1 MSEGRDKAQTRDPE
15 RSREAI
21 LDAAEQLFAAKGYE
35 ETSLQEIGQHAGVS
49 RGTPNYF
56 FGSKEQL
63 YGAVLDRVFTAE
75 QVAVLQSL
83 GSLSSE
89 TEEQPNLLTLAI
101 SSFLDFLIAR
111 PTFPRLIERE
121 ALHDARFLKTRSAY
135 LEVFKAGLDL
145 IQAELAQGN
154 TRSVDPV
161 QLLLSIIAL
170 CWFPLV
176 HTETFLSPLGIQA
189 NDPLFWESR
198 KQHIIDLVRYGIM
211 KRT

>member
-1 MSEGRDKAQTRDPE
+1 MADERDKTRDPE

-21 LDAAEQLFAAKGYE
+21 LDAAEHLFAAKGYE

-63 YGAVLDRVFTAE
+63 YGAVLDRVFEAE
-75 QVAVLQSL
+75 QLFIMQSL
-83 GSLSSE
+83 GDMTNGE
-89 TEEQPNLLTLAI
+89 PKDILALAV
-101 SSFLDFLIAR
+101 SSFVDFLLAR

-121 ALHDARFLKTRSAY
+121 ALQNARFLKTRSAY
-135 LEVFKAGLDL
+135 LEVFKVGLDL
-145 IQAELAQGN
+145 ISTELAQPN
-154 TRSVDPV
+154 IRQVDLA

-176 HTETFLSPLGIQA
+176 HTETFLHPLGIDTH
-189 NDPLFWESR
+189 NPHFWEER
-198 KQHIIDLVRYGIM
+198 KRHIIDLVRYGLVSPP
-211 KRT
+211 

>member
-1 MSEGRDKAQTRDPE
+1 MADGRDKTRDPE

-21 LDAAEQLFAAKGYE
+21 LDAAEHLFAAKGYE

-63 YGAVLDRVFTAE
+63 YGAVLDRLFEAE
-75 QVAVLQSL
+75 QLSIMQSL
-83 GSLSSE
+83 GNTTYGE
-89 TEEQPNLLTLAI
+89 PRDILALAV
-101 SSFLDFLIAR
+101 SSFLDFLLAR

-121 ALHDARFLKTRSAY
+121 ALHDARFLKTRSTY

-145 IQAELAQGN
+145 ISAELAQPN
-154 TRSVDPV
+154 IRQVDPA
-161 QLLLSIIAL
+161 QLLLSIVSL

-176 HTETFLSPLGIQA
+176 HTETFLHPLGIDTS
-189 NDPLFWESR
+189 NPTFWEDR
-198 KQHIIDLVRYGIM
+198 KQHIIDLVRYGLLE
-211 KRT
+211 R

>member
-1 MSEGRDKAQTRDPE
+1 MADERDRTRDPE

-21 LDAAEQLFAAKGYE
+21 LDAAEHLFADKGYE

-63 YGAVLDRVFTAE
+63 YGAVLDRVFEAE
-75 QVAVLQSL
+75 QLSIMQSL
-83 GSLSSE
+83 GD
-89 TEEQPNLLTLAI
+89 TADGAPKDILALAV
-101 SSFLDFLIAR
+101 SSFLDFLLAR

-135 LEVFKAGLDL
+135 LEVFKVGLDL
-145 IQAELAQGN
+145 ISAELAQPDI
-154 TRSVDPV
+154 RQVDPA
-161 QLLLSIIAL
+161 QLLLSIVSL

-176 HTETFLSPLGIQA
+176 HTETFLHPLGM
-189 NDPLFWESR
+189 NTNPGFWEDR
-198 KQHIIDLVRYGIM
+198 KRHIIDLVRYGLLE
-211 KRT
+211 R

>member
-1 MSEGRDKAQTRDPE
+1 MGRDKTRDPE

-21 LDAAEQLFAAKGYE
+21 LDAAEQLFAEKGYE

-63 YGAVLDRVFTAE
+63 YGAVLDRVFEAE
-75 QVAVLQSL
+75 QLSIMQSL
-83 GSLSSE
+83 NSQADDE
-89 TEEQPNLLTLAI
+89 PKDVLALAV
-101 SSFLDFLIAR
+101 SSFLDFLLAR

-135 LEVFKAGLDL
+135 LEFFKAGLDL
-145 IQAELAQGN
+145 ISVELAQPN
-154 TRSVDPV
+154 IRQVDAT
-161 QLLLSIIAL
+161 QLLLSIVAL

-176 HTETFLSPLGIQA
+176 HTETFLRPLGIEVNAQ
-189 NDPLFWESR
+189 FWEER
-198 KQHIIDLVRYGIM
+198 KRHIIDLVRYGLIE
-211 KRT
+211 R